1 MPLNRKT
8 TRHEEESTQGLRAM
22 EHQENGRQDVIVG
35 MVGTRFAGLD
45 GVSLEADKLGTV
57 LEDEGHQVVWFAG
70 ELGDRFRPGLLHPP
84 AHFGHP
90 AIRSLEAEL
99 FGKRPPTPAAIRS
112 LRDRT
117 RELKT
122 ALRWFLRDFEVDVLI
137 VQNALCL
144 PMNVPLG
151 VALAEL
157 LAETG
162 VPAVAHHHD
171 FAWERER
178 FRRPQLPDMLRA
190 AFPPALPGLW
200 HVVIQSAAREQLQRR
215 RGIASTVLPNVMDF
229 EEEPVPGD
237 GAAYRAAAGLGPD
250 DLLLLQPTRVVPRK
264 GIETTLRLASELD
277 DGHVKVVVSHHEGD
291 EGFGYG
297 RRLRE
302 EADRLGVDLIFAPV
316 RAEYEQD
323 PTRPL
328 LADAYAAADL
338 VCYPSR
344 YEGFGNALLEAIY
357 HRRPLLVNRYPVYVR
372 DIAPTGVECLEIDGG
387 LSPEAVARAAKLL
400 EDPGQWRDSAERN
413 YEIGRR
419 HFSFAVVR
427 ERFLPLI
434 ASVAPCYGEQAAA
447 MEAAAQ

>member
-1 MPLNRKT
+1 
-8 TRHEEESTQGLRAM
+8 M

-400 EDPGQWRDSAERN
+400 EDPEQWRDSAERN

-434 ASVAPCYGEQAAA
+434 ASVAPRYGEQAAA
-447 MEAAAQ
+447 MEASAQ

>member
-1 MPLNRKT
+1 MPLKRKT
-8 TRHEEESTQGLRAM
+8 ARHDEEGGQGLGALRN
-22 EHQENGRQDVIVG
+22 QRNGRQDVIVG

-45 GVSLEADKLGTV
+45 GVSLEADKLATV
-57 LEDEGHQVVWFAG
+57 LEEEGHQVVWFAG
-70 ELGDRFRPGLLHPP
+70 ELGDRFRPGLLYPP

-90 AIRSLEAEL
+90 AIRSLESEL
-99 FGKRPPTPAAIRS
+99 FGTRPPTPAVVES

-117 RELKT
+117 EELKT
-122 ALRWFLRDFEVDVLI
+122 ALRWFLRDFEVEVVI

-144 PMNVPLG
+144 PMNAPLG

-162 VPAVAHHHD
+162 LPAVAHQHD

-178 FRRPQLPDMLRA
+178 FRWPQMPDMLRA
-190 AFPPALPGLW
+190 AFPPALPGLR
-200 HVVIQSAAREQLQRR
+200 HVVIQSAARDELQRR
-215 RGIASTVLPNVMDF
+215 RGIASTLVPNVMDF
-229 EEEPVPGD
+229 EEEPVLGD

-250 DLLLLQPTRVVPRK
+250 DVLLLQPTRVVPRK
-264 GIETTLRLASELD
+264 RIETTLRLASELD

-316 RAEYEQD
+316 RADYEQD
-323 PTRPL
+323 PSRPM

-344 YEGFGNALLEAIY
+344 YEGFGNALLEAFY
-357 HRRPLLVNRYPVYVR
+357 HRRPLLVNRYPVYAR
-372 DIAPTGVECLEIDGG
+372 DIAPTGVDCIEIEGD
-387 LSPEAVARAAKLL
+387 LSAEAVDRAAKLL
-400 EDPGQWRDSAERN
+400 EDPKQWREPAERN
-413 YEIGRR
+413 YQIGRR

-427 ERFLPLI
+427 ERLLPLI
-434 ASVAPCYGEQAAA
+434 AGVAARYGGKVAA
-447 MEAAAQ
+447 EAPAQ

>member
-1 MPLNRKT
+1 MARVRMPLKWKAE
-8 TRHEEESTQGLRAM
+8 RHDEQGAHGLGAFKKRT
-22 EHQENGRQDVIVG
+22 NGRQHVIVG
-35 MVGTRFAGLD
+35 MVGTRFGGLD
-45 GVSLEADKLGTV
+45 GVSLESDKLATV

-122 ALRWFLRDFEVDVLI
+122 ALRWFLRDFEVEVLVI
-137 VQNALCL
+137 QNALCL

-151 VALAEL
+151 MALAEL

-171 FAWERER
+171 FAWERKR
-178 FRRPQLPDMLRA
+178 FSRPQLPEVLHA
-190 AFPPALPGLW
+190 AFPPTLPGLW
-200 HVVIQSAAREQLQRR
+200 HMVIQSDAREQLRRR
-215 RGIASTVLPNVMDF
+215 RGIAATVLPNVMDF
-229 EEEPVPGD
+229 EEEPVLGD
-237 GAAYRAAAGLGPD
+237 GAAYRAAAGLGPGD
-250 DLLLLQPTRVVPRK
+250 VMLLQPTRVVPRK

-277 DGHVKVVVSHHEGD
+277 DGHVKVVISHHEGD

-316 RAEYEQD
+316 RAEFEQD
-323 PTRPL
+323 PSRPL

-344 YEGFGNALLEAIY
+344 YEGFGNALLEALY

-372 DIAPTGVECLEIDGG
+372 DIAPTGVECLEIDGD
-387 LSPEAVARAAKLL
+387 LSSSAVARAAKLL
-400 EDPGQWRDSAERN
+400 EDPGQWREPAERN
-413 YEIGRR
+413 YRIGRR
-419 HFSFAVVR
+419 HFSFAVAR
-427 ERFLPLI
+427 ERFLPLV
-434 ASVAPCYGEQAAA
+434 ASVAPAARKA
-447 MEAAAQ
+447 SSQ

>member
-1 MPLNRKT
+1 MAQGSGQTSCSARDQRSWSPRPPSATVEMRESVWGCRSSGGPRGT
-8 TRHEEESTQGLRAM
+8 TKKAHRAFAPS

-45 GVSLEADKLGTV
+45 GVSLEADKLATV
-57 LEDEGHQVVWFAG
+57 LEEEGHQVVWFAG

-99 FGKRPPTPAAIRS
+99 FGTRPPTPAAIRS

-117 RELKT
+117 GELKT

-178 FRRPQLPDMLRA
+178 FRRPQMPDMLRV

-200 HVVIQSAAREQLQRR
+200 HVVI
-215 RGIASTVLPNVMDF
+215 
-229 EEEPVPGD
+229 
-237 GAAYRAAAGLGPD
+237 
-250 DLLLLQPTRVVPRK
+250 
-264 GIETTLRLASELD
+264 
-277 DGHVKVVVSHHEGD
+277 
-291 EGFGYG
+291 
-297 RRLRE
+297 
-302 EADRLGVDLIFAPV
+302 
-316 RAEYEQD
+316 
-323 PTRPL
+323 
-328 LADAYAAADL
+328 
-338 VCYPSR
+338 
-344 YEGFGNALLEAIY
+344 
-357 HRRPLLVNRYPVYVR
+357 
-372 DIAPTGVECLEIDGG
+372 
-387 LSPEAVARAAKLL
+387 
-400 EDPGQWRDSAERN
+400 
-413 YEIGRR
+413 
-419 HFSFAVVR
+419 
-427 ERFLPLI
+427 
-434 ASVAPCYGEQAAA
+434 
-447 MEAAAQ
+447 

>member
-1 MPLNRKT
+1 MPLKRGTGRHDEEGTRASAPSERRENR
-8 TRHEEESTQGLRAM
+8 
-22 EHQENGRQDVIVG
+22 RQDVIVG

-99 FGKRPPTPAAIRS
+99 FGKRPPTAAATRS

-117 RELKT
+117 GELKT
-122 ALRWFLRDFEVDVLI
+122 ALHWFVRDFEVDVLV

-162 VPAVAHHHD
+162 IPAVAHHHD
-171 FAWERER
+171 FAWERDR
-178 FRRPQLPDMLRA
+178 FRRPQMPDMLRA

-200 HVVIQSAAREQLQRR
+200 HMVIQADAREQLQRR
-215 RGIASTVLPNVMDF
+215 RGIGATVLPNVMDF

-237 GAAYRAAAGLGPD
+237 GAAYRAAAGLGPGD
-250 DLLLLQPTRVVPRK
+250 FMLLQPTRVIPRK

-316 RAEYEQD
+316 RTAYEQD

-344 YEGFGNALLEAIY
+344 YEGFGNALLEALY

-372 DIAPTGVECLEIDGG
+372 DIAPTGVECLEIDGD
-387 LSPEAVARAAKLL
+387 LSAEAVARASKLL
-400 EDPGQWRDSAERN
+400 EDPGRWREPAERN
-413 YEIGRR
+413 YQIGRR
-419 HFSFAVVR
+419 HFSFTVAR
-427 ERFLPLI
+427 ERFLPLL
-434 ASVAPCYGEQAAA
+434 AGVAPAA
-447 MEAAAQ
+447 MQASAQ

>member
-1 MPLNRKT
+1 
-8 TRHEEESTQGLRAM
+8 
-22 EHQENGRQDVIVG
+22 VIVG

-45 GVSLEADKLGTV
+45 GVSLEADKLATV
-57 LEDEGHQVVWFAG
+57 LEEEGHQVVWFAG

-84 AHFGHP
+84 AYFGHP

-99 FGKRPPTPAAIRS
+99 FGTRPPTAAAIRS

-117 RELKT
+117 GELKT
-122 ALRWFLRDFEVDVLI
+122 ALSWFLRDFEVDLLI

-171 FAWERER
+171 FAWERKR
-178 FRRPQLPDMLRA
+178 FRRPQMPDMLRA

-200 HVVIQSAAREQLQRR
+200 HVVIQSDAREQLQRR

-250 DLLLLQPTRVVPRK
+250 DVMLLQPTRVVPRK

-277 DGHVKVVVSHHEGD
+277 DGRVKVVVSHHEGD

-344 YEGFGNALLEAIY
+344 YEGFGNALLEAFY
-357 HRRPLLVNRYPVYVR
+357 HRRPVLVNRYPVYVR
-372 DIAPTGVECLEIDGG
+372 DIVPTGVDCLEIDGD
-387 LSPEAVARAAKLL
+387 LSAEAVARAAKLL
-400 EDPGQWRDSAERN
+400 EDPEQWREAAERN

-434 ASVAPCYGEQAAA
+434 ASIAPCYGEQAAA
-447 MEAAAQ
+447 MEASSR

>member
-1 MPLNRKT
+1 
-8 TRHEEESTQGLRAM
+8 
-22 EHQENGRQDVIVG
+22 VIVG
-35 MVGTRFAGLD
+35 MVGTRFGGLD
-45 GVSLEADKLGTV
+45 GVSLESDKLATV

-84 AHFGHP
+84 AHFAHP

-117 RELKT
+117 RELKA
-122 ALRWFLRDFEVDVLI
+122 ALRWFLRDFEVEVLVI
-137 VQNALCL
+137 QNALSL

-162 VPAVAHHHD
+162 MPAVAHHHD

-178 FRRPQLPDMLRA
+178 FGRPQRPDMLRA

-200 HVVIQSAAREQLQRR
+200 HMVIQSDAREQLQRR
-215 RGIASTVLPNVMDF
+215 RDIASILLPNVMDF
-229 EEEPVPGD
+229 EEEPMPGD
-237 GAAYRAAAGLGPD
+237 GAAYRAAAGLGPGD
-250 DLLLLQPTRVVPRK
+250 VMLLQPTRVVPRK
-264 GIETTLRLASELD
+264 GIETTLRLASALD
-277 DGHVKVVVSHHEGD
+277 DGHVKVVISHHEGD

-302 EADRLGVDLIFAPV
+302 EADRLGVELIFAPV

-323 PTRPL
+323 PSRPL

-344 YEGFGNALLEAIY
+344 YEGFGNALLEAFY

-372 DIAPTGVECLEIDGG
+372 DIAPTGVECLEMDRR
-387 LSPEAVARAAKLL
+387 LSAEVVAKAAKLL
-400 EDPGQWRDSAERN
+400 EDPGQWRDAAERN
-413 YEIGRR
+413 YRIGRR

-434 ASVAPCYGEQAAA
+434 ERVAPCYGEEPAAV
-447 MEAAAQ
+447 EASAR

>member
-1 MPLNRKT
+1 MPLKRGTGRHDEEGTRASAPSERRENR
-8 TRHEEESTQGLRAM
+8 
-22 EHQENGRQDVIVG
+22 RQDVIVG

-84 AHFGHP
+84 VHFGHP
-90 AIRSLEAEL
+90 AIRSLESAL
-99 FGKRPPTPAAIRS
+99 FGTRPPTAAAIRS

-117 RELKT
+117 GELKG
-122 ALRWFLRDFEVDVLI
+122 ALRWFLRDFDVDVLV

-157 LAETG
+157 LAETD

-171 FAWERER
+171 FAWERDR
-178 FRRPQLPDMLRA
+178 FRRPQMPDMLRA
-190 AFPPALPGLW
+190 VFPPALPGLW
-200 HVVIQSAAREQLQRR
+200 HMVIQSDAREQLQRR

-229 EEEPVPGD
+229 EEEPVLGD
-237 GAAYRAAAGLGPD
+237 GAAYRAAAGLGPGD
-250 DLLLLQPTRVVPRK
+250 VMLLQPTRVVPRK

-316 RAEYEQD
+316 RTAYEQD

-344 YEGFGNALLEAIY
+344 YEGFGNALLEALY
-357 HRRPLLVNRYPVYVR
+357 HRRPLLVNRYPAYVR
-372 DIAPTGVECLEIDGG
+372 DIAPTGVECLEIDGD
-387 LSPEAVARAAKLL
+387 LSAEAVARASKLL
-400 EDPGQWRDSAERN
+400 EDPGRWREPAERN
-413 YEIGRR
+413 YQIGRR
-419 HFSFAVVR
+419 HFSFTVAR
-427 ERFLPLI
+427 ERFLPLL
-434 ASVAPCYGEQAAA
+434 AGVAPAA
-447 MEAAAQ
+447 MQASAQ

>member
-1 MPLNRKT
+1 
-8 TRHEEESTQGLRAM
+8 
-22 EHQENGRQDVIVG
+22 VIVG

-99 FGKRPPTPAAIRS
+99 FGKRPPTPAAARS

-117 RELKT
+117 GELKT
-122 ALRWFLRDFEVDVLI
+122 ALRWFLRDFEVDVLV

-151 VALAEL
+151 IALAEL

-171 FAWERER
+171 FAWERKR
-178 FRRPQLPDMLRA
+178 FGRPQVPDVLR
-190 AFPPALPGLW
+190 AFPPVLPGLW
-200 HVVIQSAAREQLQRR
+200 HMVIQSDAREQLRRR
-215 RGIASTVLPNVMDF
+215 RGVAATVLPNVMDF
-229 EEEPVPGD
+229 EEEPVAGD
-237 GAAYRAAAGLGPD
+237 GAAYRAAAGLGPGD
-250 DLLLLQPTRVVPRK
+250 VMLLQPTRVVPRK

-277 DGHVKVVVSHHEGD
+277 DGHVKVVISHHEGD

-316 RAEYEQD
+316 RADYEQD

-344 YEGFGNALLEAIY
+344 YEGFGNALLEALY

-372 DIAPTGVECLEIDGG
+372 DIAPTGVECLEIDGN
-387 LSPEAVARAAKLL
+387 LSSETVKRAAELL
-400 EDPGQWRDSAERN
+400 ENSGRWREVAERN
-413 YEIGRR
+413 FQVGRR
-419 HFSFAVVR
+419 HFSFAVAR
-427 ERFLPLI
+427 ERFLPLV
-434 ASVAPCYGEQAAA
+434 ASVAPAARKA
-447 MEAAAQ
+447 SAQ